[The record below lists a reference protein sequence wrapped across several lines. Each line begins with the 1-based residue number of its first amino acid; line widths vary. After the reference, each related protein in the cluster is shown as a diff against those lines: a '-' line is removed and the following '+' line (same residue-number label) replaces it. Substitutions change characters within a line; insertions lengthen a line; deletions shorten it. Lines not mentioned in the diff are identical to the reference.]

1 MSETL
6 RPAFNLAGT
15 LDTISGFMY
24 TYVLVALLIGAGLY
38 FFIRTRAL
46 PLRLFKE
53 AVRVVTEPPH
63 EEGEVSSFRALMVS
77 TASRHRCRC
86 RRRRLCLLDVGDRDP
101 RRRLRLYR
109 VDPRADL

>member
-46 PLRLFKE
+46 FRCACLRKRF
-53 AVRVVTEPPH
+53 
-63 EEGEVSSFRALMVS
+63 
-77 TASRHRCRC
+77 AS
-86 RRRRLCLLDVGDRDP
+86 
-101 RRRLRLYR
+101 
-109 VDPRADL
+109 

>member
-38 FFIRTRAL
+38 FFTVWGT
-46 PLRLFKE
+46 KE
-53 AVRVVTEPPH
+53 QV
-63 EEGEVSSFRALMVS
+63 
-77 TASRHRCRC
+77 
-86 RRRRLCLLDVGDRDP
+86 DRDP
-101 RRRLRLYR
+101 TPVAGSARPSARACRPRRLRH
-109 VDPRADL
+109 PRR

>member
-38 FFIRTRAL
+38 FFIRAL
-46 PLRLFKE
+46 FRCVCLRK
-53 AVRVVTEPPH
+53 R
-63 EEGEVSSFRALMVS
+63 S
-77 TASRHRCRC
+77 AS
-86 RRRRLCLLDVGDRDP
+86 
-101 RRRLRLYR
+101 
-109 VDPRADL
+109 